1 MSKSIKRN
9 NKYYGYDDDQYCDRS
24 GHDHIQK
31 LKEKRI
37 RSVLRSRNKNAIYDL
52 FEEDSY

>member
-9 NKYYGYDDDQYCDRS
+9 NKYFGYDEYEDA
-24 GHDHIQK
+24 HHEDHTLK

-37 RSVLRSRNKNAIYDL
+37 RSVLRSSNKNAILDL
-52 FEEDSY
+52 IEEDY

>member
-9 NKYYGYDDDQYCDRS
+9 NKYYGYDEHEDDF
-24 GHDHIQK
+24 HEDHSHK

-37 RSVLRSRNKNAIYDL
+37 KSVLRSRNKNAILDL
-52 FEEDSY
+52 FEEDY

>member
-9 NKYYGYDDDQYCDRS
+9 NKYYGYDDDHYE
-24 GHDHIQK
+24 DHYEDHGSK

-37 RSVLRSRNKNAIYDL
+37 RSALRSRNKNAIFDL
-52 FEEDSY
+52 IEEDY